1 MSNRS
6 LCCSISLLGLAALA
20 APMAFA
26 DDYRVSGPYTHENL
40 SIFLIHG
47 AAKVTKPAGKY
58 ITLQEAIEQK
68 KVVVYETGSV
78 NELAIENLGEKDIYI
93 QSGDIVKGGR
103 QDRVFPDDFV
113 LQTRSGRVPINSFC
127 VEHGRWTKRGGEAS
141 DHFSA
146 SNQALPMKSLKLAAR
161 SSSEGQQRVW
171 SEVEKSN
178 RKVAAS
184 VGYAAEA
191 PPSPSPTSMQMAL
204 DNKQVSEATDAYIRE
219 LARVVEGKTDV
230 VGFAF
235 SINGNINSADIYST
249 NDMFLKMWPKLLRAS
264 AVEAL
269 TERKSA
275 THFTPPDSTEVKN
288 VMAKA
293 EAGKESK
300 KKDVANRLDEVTK
313 DTDKAVL
320 FETRDRKADG
330 AVIHKS
336 IVVK

>member
-1 MSNRS
+1 MFSKS
-6 LCCSISLLGLAALA
+6 LWRISLLGMAALA
-20 APMAFA
+20 TPMAFA

-47 AAKVTKPAGKY
+47 AAKVAKPAGKY

-78 NELAIENLGEKDIYI
+78 NELAIENLGQTDIYI

-113 LQTRSGRVPINSFC
+113 LQTRSGKVPINSFC

-161 SSSEGQQRVW
+161 STSEGQAKVW

-178 RKVAAS
+178 RKVAES
-184 VGYAAEA
+184 VGYADEA

-204 DNKQVSEATDAYIRE
+204 DNKQVSEATDAYIRD
-219 LARVVEGKTDV
+219 LARVVEGKSDV

-249 NDMFLKMWPKLLRAS
+249 NDMFVKMWPKLLRAS

-275 THFTPPDSTEVKN
+275 KRFTPPDTAAVKSM
-288 VMAKA
+288 MAKA
-293 EAGKESK
+293 EDGRESK
-300 KKDVANRLDEVTK
+300 KKEVANRLDEVTK
-313 DTDKAVL
+313 DSDKVVL
-320 FETRDRKADG
+320 FETRDRSADG

>member
-1 MSNRS
+1 MSSKS
-6 LCCSISLLGLAALA
+6 LWRISLLGLAALA
-20 APMAFA
+20 TPMAFA

-47 AAKVTKPAGKY
+47 AAKMTKPTGNY
-58 ITLQEAIEQK
+58 ITLQEAIERK

-78 NELAIENLGEKDIYI
+78 NELAIENLGDKDIYI

-113 LQTRSGRVPINSFC
+113 LQTRSGKVPINSFC
-127 VEHGRWTKRGGEAS
+127 VEHGRWTKRGSEAS

-161 SSSEGQQRVW
+161 STSEGQAKVW

-178 RKVAAS
+178 RRVAES
-184 VGYAAEA
+184 VGYAEA

-204 DNKQVSEATDAYIRE
+204 DNKQVSEATDAYIRD
-219 LARVVEGKTDV
+219 LARVVEGKSDV

-249 NDMFLKMWPKLLRAS
+249 NEMFVKMWPKLLRAS

-275 THFTPPDSTEVKN
+275 RQFTPPDAAAVKS

-293 EAGKESK
+293 EAAKESK
-300 KKDVANRLDEVTK
+300 TKDVANRLDEVTK
-313 DTDKAVL
+313 DSDKVVL
-320 FETRDRKADG
+320 FETRDRSADG

>member
-1 MSNRS
+1 MSSRS
-6 LCCSISLLGLAALA
+6 LCCSISLLGLAAMA
-20 APMAFA
+20 VPMAFA
-26 DDYRVSGPYTHENL
+26 DDYRISGPYTHDNL

-47 AAKVTKPAGKY
+47 AAKTAKPAGKY
-58 ITLQEAIEQK
+58 ITLQEAMEQK

-78 NELAIENLGEKDIYI
+78 NELAIENLGDKDIYI

-113 LQTRSGRVPINSFC
+113 LQTRSGKVPINSFC

-141 DHFSA
+141 DHFNA
-146 SNQALPMKSLKLAAR
+146 SNQALPNKALKLAAR
-161 SSSEGQQRVW
+161 STSQGQTKVW

-184 VGYAAEA
+184 AGYASGA

-204 DNKQVSEATDAYIRE
+204 EDKHVSEKTDAYIRD
-219 LARVVEGKTDV
+219 LAGVVEGKTDV
-230 VGFAF
+230 VGYAFA
-235 SINGNINSADIYST
+235 INGALNSADVYAS
-249 NDMFLKMWPKLLRAS
+249 NDMFVRMWPKLLRAS

-269 TERKSA
+269 TERQESR
-275 THFTPPDSTEVKN
+275 TFTPPSTSV
-288 VMAKA
+288 VRSVIAKA
-293 EAGKESK
+293 EDGKESK
-300 KKDVANRLDEVTK
+300 KKDVADRLDEVTK
-313 DTDKAVL
+313 ESDKVVM

-330 AVIHKS
+330 TWIHKS